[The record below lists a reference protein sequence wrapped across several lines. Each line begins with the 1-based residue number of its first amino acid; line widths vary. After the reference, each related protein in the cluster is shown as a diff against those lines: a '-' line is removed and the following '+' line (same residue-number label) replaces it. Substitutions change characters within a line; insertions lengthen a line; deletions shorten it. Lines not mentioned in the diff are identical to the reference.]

1 MSARITAISLV
12 MCILI
17 SGHLLTGERAKAAE
31 TNDAVDAESSWT
43 VEDLPRF
50 SSVRYTT
57 NGHAVHGHQFGFLKQ
72 AGSCRADV
80 LWLTWSSPDDE
91 LIDYKGQTAE
101 VRLTVA
107 DTTRLLR
114 IPIVAASS
122 INKILHVAVMTNL
135 AADHRLK
142 LLLASSDEASVTV
155 VAPKGLVGHVDVSS
169 ERFDIT
175 GFATAHEQA
184 TEACQS
190 L

>member
-1 MSARITAISLV
+1 MTPGTAAVTLV
-12 MCILI
+12 VGMLV
-17 SGHLLTGERAKAAE
+17 SGHLLAGEGSGAAE
-31 TNDAVDAESSWT
+31 PNDTVDDESSWT
-43 VEDLPRF
+43 VEALPRS

-72 AGSCRADV
+72 AGSCGADV
-80 LWLTWSSPDDE
+80 VWLTWSSPHDG

-114 IPIVAASS
+114 IPIVAVSS

-155 VAPKGLVGHVDVSS
+155 VAPKELVGHVDVSS